1 MRTNNDLPRAIS
13 STVPDDETWGAM
25 KRREQELQRSKLSQ
39 RALKLTCCDA
49 PAIMHQLRLQ
59 VVREF
64 GLPDSTVEILQSDSL
79 AQVASLQH
87 STTDSRTRYRLSTSC
102 CASHKQYIPDNGD
115 THRRRKHSS
124 PSTPVS
130 PDHSYGT
137 AEVSPLHHEMC
148 CYGFCYLFV
157 CMYISVPL
165 G

>member
-1 MRTNNDLPRAIS
+1 MFRMHANNNLPPAIS
-13 STVPDDETWGAM
+13 SAVPDDETWGAM

-64 GLPDSTVEILQSDSL
+64 GLPDSTVEILQSDSI
-79 AQVASLQH
+79 AQAASLQH

-102 CASHKQYIPDNGD
+102 CASRKQYIPDNGD
-115 THRRRKHSS
+115 THRRRKRSS

-137 AEVSPLHHEMC
+137 AEVSPWK
-148 CYGFCYLFV
+148 
-157 CMYISVPL
+157 
-165 G
+165 